1 MAIELKNRRIRAE
14 LKGGERVM
22 IPAWVLE
29 SGKPGPALLLTA
41 AQHGNEVQGTEVI
54 RRFVE
59 LARTRLVC
67 GKVFAVPMVNL
78 PAIRQRRPH
87 IDMKPE
93 QAYGDDKGHNMNR
106 WWPGKRAGNATAR
119 IPYAIYRA
127 FGDEATHALDLHCW
141 EKHAAAAVLIRDVPG
156 IRQLAQQLG
165 HRFVQVCSPT
175 DRTLGGHFCATGR
188 IGITYEFSGQYV
200 VDEEEVKRGLRVSTN
215 LARAI
220 GLMRGR
226 LAKGDAP
233 VLFSDECDLTV
244 VKAPS
249 SGLFTGVGLKL
260 CQRVEKG
267 DSLGHILSDVA
278 LTRRDIP
285 APVSGYLRVYGASRA
300 KCDVAMPGHHP
311 YVDKGDRLASI
322 ACLRPTG

>member
-1 MAIELKNRRIRAE
+1 MAIELKTRRIRAE
-14 LKGGERVM
+14 LRGDEKVT
-22 IPAWVLE
+22 IPAWVVE

-54 RRFVE
+54 RRFVD
-59 LARTRLVC
+59 LASTKLVC

-87 IDMKPE
+87 IGMKPE

-127 FGDEATHALDLHCW
+127 FGEEATHALDLHCW

-156 IRQLAQQLG
+156 IRALARQLG

-175 DRTLGGHFCATGR
+175 GHTLGGHFCATGR

-200 VDEEEVKRGLRVSTN
+200 VNEEEVKRGLGVVGN

-220 GLMRGR
+220 GLLRGR
-226 LAKGDAP
+226 PAKGDTP
-233 VLFSDECDLTV
+233 VLFSDECDLV
-244 VKAPS
+244 EVKAPS

-267 DSLGHILSDVA
+267 DPLGHILSDTS
-278 LTRRDIP
+278 LSCRDIL
-285 APVSGYLRVYGASRA
+285 APTSGYLKAYGASRA

-311 YVDKGDRLASI
+311 YVDKGERLASI
-322 ACLRPTG
+322 AARRDSS